1 MKLKLRSVAD
11 IALIYASVG
20 VIGIGVY
27 YMVTDFATFIANT
40 SLVLLFCSA
49 IYTTMVLFEWRHET
63 HTKRAN
69 RKSK

>member
-20 VIGIGVY
+20 IVGVGVY
-27 YMVTDFATFIANT
+27 YMMTDFATFIAST

-49 IYTTMVLFEWRHET
+49 IYVTMALFEWRHSK
-63 HTKRAN
+63 HTKRSK